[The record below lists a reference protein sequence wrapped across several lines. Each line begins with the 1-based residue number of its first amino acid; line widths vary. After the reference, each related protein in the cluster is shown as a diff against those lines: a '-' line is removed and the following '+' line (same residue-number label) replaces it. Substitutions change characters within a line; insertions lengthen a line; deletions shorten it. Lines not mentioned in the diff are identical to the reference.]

1 MSQPSSVL
9 TADKDGWYR
18 PAVNTDAG
26 VQSTFMALR
35 NDLAEEFTVERM
47 LCPHP
52 TIPGSFIDSR
62 EGLATS
68 THMDEVQPAPL
79 QVDKAQGAPP
89 GLDASVP
96 QLGSVGPKS
105 LPLLAP
111 THHIEPRQPTLPP
124 ANIGGMAKESLA
136 PAPTVEVTAMQQLVE
151 FIGLAVDQSV
161 QKALSNFTPVL
172 ERQNEIIRQLAPL
185 ATLLP
190 SARASTSAKNEGRS
204 TVSHSTPNGEYDG
217 GEEDNDDCDDAPI
230 SRVKRS
236 RGERDNVFHDRF
248 REYLKVKGL
257 LPKAR
262 DSPLSLVPKPEIMQ
276 AWHDGEGDGPDVTTP
291 LIEWSLPLSSAWNKE
306 VIHIVTEEFLKQV
319 AGGEHPPLVSD
330 PAWTITTASQCCL
343 HKLQN
348 GPHKRFTEVELMED
362 EEVESARNTA
372 KKQRRKNSRRE
383 TVYKRRGDI
392 IEVNLQDNPA
402 IWGKVKIIH
411 MALGQG
417 GISSDETN
425 GEYTRRNDKKV
436 RRVCLPWR
444 HPSLAA
450 FYRNVDSYEDVHPLH
465 LTEQGNYS
473 LSRIFEANASSSS
486 KRKLITQLPKNFY
499 NPDWMK
505 TITRAQRSTLWFKL
519 AFEIPDLIRSVFV
532 CRHLLA
538 HV

>member
-9 TADKDGWYR
+9 TANKDGWYR

-35 NDLAEEFTVERM
+35 NDLAEEFTIERM

-62 EGLATS
+62 EGLAAS

-79 QVDKAQGAPP
+79 QVDKAQGTPP
-89 GLDASVP
+89 GLDGSVP

-111 THHIEPRQPTLPP
+111 THHIEPWQPTPP
-124 ANIGGMAKESLA
+124 PVNIGGMAKESLA

-161 QKALSNFTPVL
+161 QKALSNFTLVL

-204 TVSHSTPNGEYDG
+204 TVSHSTPNDEYDG
-217 GEEDNDDCDDAPI
+217 GEEDNDDCDNAPI

-236 RGERDNVFHDRF
+236 RGERDNVFH
-248 REYLKVKGL
+248 VKGL

-262 DSPLSLVPKPEIMQ
+262 DSPLSLVLKPEIMQ
-276 AWHDGEGDGPDVTTP
+276 AWHDGEGDGPNVAAP

-319 AGGEHPPLVSD
+319 AGGEHPLLVSD
-330 PAWTITTASQCCL
+330 PAWTIMTTSQCCL
-343 HKLQN
+343 CKLQN

-362 EEVESARNTA
+362 EEVESARNTV

-383 TVYKRRGDI
+383 MVYKRRGDI
-392 IEVNLQDNPA
+392 IEVNLQDNLA

-417 GISSDETN
+417 GMSSDETD

-436 RRVCLPWR
+436 RRVCLPWC

-450 FYRNVDSYEDVHPLH
+450 FYRNIDSYEDVHPLH

-486 KRKLITQLPKNFY
+486 KRKPITQLPKNFY

-519 AFEIPDLIRSVFV
+519 AFKIPDLPEFAVR
-532 CRHLLA
+532 RN
-538 HV
+538 

>member
-1 MSQPSSVL
+1 MGKSPAMSQPSSVL

-52 TIPGSFIDSR
+52 TIPRSFIDSR
-62 EGLATS
+62 EGLAAS

-79 QVDKAQGAPP
+79 QVDKAQGTPP
-89 GLDASVP
+89 GLDGSVP
-96 QLGSVGPKS
+96 QLGSVSPKS

-111 THHIEPRQPTLPP
+111 THHIEPRQPTPP
-124 ANIGGMAKESLA
+124 PVNIGGMAKESLA
-136 PAPTVEVTAMQQLVE
+136 PALTVEVTAMQQLVE
-151 FIGLAVDQSV
+151 FIGLTVDQSV

-172 ERQNEIIRQLAPL
+172 ECQNEIIRQLAPL

-190 SARASTSAKNEGRS
+190 SVRASTSAKNEGRS
-204 TVSHSTPNGEYDG
+204 TVSHSMPNGEYDG
-217 GEEDNDDCDDAPI
+217 REEDNDDCDDALI
-230 SRVKRS
+230 SRVKHS
-236 RGERDNVFHDRF
+236 RGECDNVFHDCF

-262 DSPLSLVPKPEIMQ
+262 DSPLSPVPKPEIMQ
-276 AWHDGEGDGPDVTTP
+276 AWHDGEGDGPDVAAP

-343 HKLQN
+343 CKLQN

-372 KKQRRKNSRRE
+372 KKQHRKNSRRE
-383 TVYKRRGDI
+383 TI
-392 IEVNLQDNPA
+392 
-402 IWGKVKIIH
+402 
-411 MALGQG
+411 
-417 GISSDETN
+417 
-425 GEYTRRNDKKV
+425 
-436 RRVCLPWR
+436 
-444 HPSLAA
+444 
-450 FYRNVDSYEDVHPLH
+450 
-465 LTEQGNYS
+465 
-473 LSRIFEANASSSS
+473 
-486 KRKLITQLPKNFY
+486 
-499 NPDWMK
+499 
-505 TITRAQRSTLWFKL
+505 
-519 AFEIPDLIRSVFV
+519 
-532 CRHLLA
+532 RHLSL
-538 HV
+538 

>member
-9 TADKDGWYR
+9 TANKDGWYR

-52 TIPGSFIDSR
+52 TIPRSFIDSR

-89 GLDASVP
+89 GLDGSVP

-111 THHIEPRQPTLPP
+111 THHIEPRQPTPPP

-151 FIGLAVDQSV
+151 FIGLAVDQLV

-204 TVSHSTPNGEYDG
+204 TVSHPTPNGEYDG

-230 SRVKRS
+230 SRVKRF

-262 DSPLSLVPKPEIMQ
+262 DSPLSPVPKPEIMQ
-276 AWHDGEGDGPDVTTP
+276 AWHDGEGM
-291 LIEWSLPLSSAWNKE
+291 E
-306 VIHIVTEEFLKQV
+306 VIHIITEEFLKQV

-417 GISSDETN
+417 GMSSDETD

-473 LSRIFEANASSSS
+473 LSRIFEANVSSSS

-505 TITRAQRSTLWFKL
+505 TITRAQRSTLRFKL
-519 AFEIPDLIRSVFV
+519 AFEIPDLPEFAAR
-532 CRHLLA
+532 RN
-538 HV
+538 